1 MSLMVSWRSSCR
13 REARRLEWKYPHG
26 GYPQGSLL
34 RPLQIVLTLERLGK
48 RSIAMFG
55 LGAAELILIL
65 AIGLLLFG
73 NRLPD
78 VARSL
83 GKTFTT
89 FRKEIRDVSED
100 IDLRP

>member
-1 MSLMVSWRSSCR
+1 
-13 REARRLEWKYPHG
+13 
-26 GYPQGSLL
+26 
-34 RPLQIVLTLERLGK
+34 
-48 RSIAMFG
+48 MFG

-89 FRKEIRDVSED
+89 FRKEIRDVSD
-100 IDLRP
+100 DLDMRS